1 MMRRDALRAT
11 RTQDGHKVAIWQ
23 LTERSARITRVQ
35 LTAESFTAYSLPSKT
50 PLPSVQPGTIVFDAA
65 PDLADARETL
75 PEHSDLWDALRDD
88 YWAALL
94 CATDLPDL
102 WGRDKESW

>member
-1 MMRRDALRAT
+1 MTAFRTT
-11 RTQDGHKVAIWQ
+11 RTQDGHKVAIWR
-23 LTERSARITRVQ
+23 LTERSARIARVE
-35 LTAESFTAYSLPSKT
+35 LTTETFTAYRLPSKT
-50 PLPSVQPGTIVFDAA
+50 SLPSVQPGTIVFDAS

-94 CATDLPDL
+94 CATDLPNL
-102 WGRDKESW
+102 RGRDGGTW